1 MSDFVTWDENK
12 VRAMVGTEILFGDH
26 VITRAGYRW
35 DQGADSHSGSLG
47 LGYIDKTFSADLGA
61 RRVLA
66 GDAVTTI
73 VLTFTY
79 HVESTGLTPSPS
91 ETW

>member
-1 MSDFVTWDENK
+1 
-12 VRAMVGTEILFGDH
+12 MVGAEVLFADH
-26 VITRAGYRW
+26 VVARGGYRF

-47 LGYIDKTFSADLGA
+47 IGYLDKTFSADAGV

-66 GDAVTTI
+66 GDAVTA
-73 VLTFTY
+73 VMLTFTY
-79 HVESTGLTPSPS
+79 HVESSGLTPTPS